1 MQLADSFYPR
11 GRSYFFG
18 FRRKGNPFFYEEKRM
33 STFLVAFILASLVFV
48 ASVISLEVGFAAA
61 IIEIVFGVIAGN
73 FFGVQT
79 TPWID
84 FLASTGSILLTFLAG
99 TEVNVTIMRKNL
111 RESLLIGGFSFLAPF
126 VACFAFAYWGAGWTF
141 RASEIAGTA
150 LSTTSLAVVYA
161 VLVQTGLSKTDLG
174 KRIMAATFVTDIL
187 TVVALSVLFADV
199 NAYTIV
205 FAVVSLL
212 IFLAAPKVFPRLA
225 KRYES
230 KVIEPEIKFLFVILF
245 LFMWLGDAGKTHA
258 ALPVFIL
265 GLLLSGIFEH
275 KLALQR
281 KLRVVAFAII
291 TPFFFFKGGLNVAL
305 DAVTANLGLLL
316 AFLIATLASK
326 FVAVYPFARYYHDT
340 HGTFTTLLMST
351 GLTFGTISSLYG
363 LQAGIIDRVQF
374 SLLITTVILSAI
386 VPTFVAQRWFEPSL
400 GVEGEP
406 VWVENDEET
415 MHVGQHDVVI
425 DPERGSSPAE

>member
-1 MQLADSFYPR
+1 MASTLTVEAT
-11 GRSYFFG
+11 FF
-18 FRRKGNPFFYEEKRM
+18 KENQM
-33 STFLVAFILASLVFV
+33 STFLVALILASLVFV
-48 ASVISLEVGFAAA
+48 ASVISLEVGLAAA
-61 IIEIVFGVIAGN
+61 IIEIAFGTIAGN

-84 FLASTGSILLTFLAG
+84 FLAAVGGILLTFLAG
-99 TEVNVTIMRKNL
+99 TEVNMTIMRRNL

-126 VACFAFAYWGAGWTF
+126 IACFAFAYWGAGWTF
-141 RASEIAGTA
+141 RAAEIAGTA

-199 NAYTIV
+199 NTYTII
-205 FAVVSLL
+205 FAVVSIL
-212 IFLAAPKVFPRLA
+212 IFIAAPKVFPRLA
-225 KRYES
+225 KRYAS

-245 LFMWLGDAGKTHA
+245 LFMWLGDAGNTHA

-275 KLALQR
+275 NLALQR
-281 KLRVVAFAII
+281 KLRVVGFAII
-291 TPFFFFKGGLNVAL
+291 TPFFFFKGGLNVGL
-305 DAVTANLGLLL
+305 DVVTANLGLLL
-316 AFLIATLASK
+316 AFLIAKLVSK
-326 FVAVYPFARYYHDT
+326 FVAVYPFARHYHDT
-340 HGTFTTLLMST
+340 HGMFTTLLMST

-406 VWVENDEET
+406 VWVENEEET
-415 MHVGQHDVVI
+415 KHVSENGGASEQQLGAA
-425 DPERGSSPAE
+425 PSE